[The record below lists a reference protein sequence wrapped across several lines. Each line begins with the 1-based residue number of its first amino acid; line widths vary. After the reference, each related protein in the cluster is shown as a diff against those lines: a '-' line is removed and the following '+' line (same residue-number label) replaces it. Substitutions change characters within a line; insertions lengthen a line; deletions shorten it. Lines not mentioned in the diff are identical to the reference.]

1 MNQATTFAA
10 EDTVLGNL
18 WYPSVWKITMNESSA
33 TTESLEGRPF
43 GPKKLALR
51 IAPGISRGHMYTLLF
66 GSFFGIAMM
75 GFVNASQPYIFT
87 EVLGIPQAD
96 QGPLAGNLTF
106 WSEVVVILWIGL
118 VGAMSDKLGRKPIWG
133 AAFAIFALGYF
144 LYPLAQ
150 TVGQLTAFRV
160 LFAAGLAMNTAML
173 PAVINDYAVDS
184 SRGKMIA
191 VCFMLNGL
199 GFILLLTPLRL
210 LLPFYQ
216 ELAGG
221 DSALAARYWL
231 WTPAAVCLMVSTVL
245 LLGLKSGAP
254 AQLEKREPLLSTLK
268 VGLNAAK
275 DIRVAFAYFT
285 AIVAR
290 GDMAVLST
298 FFVLWLSQKA
308 MAGGMD
314 VGEASVYA
322 LKFYILIQVFALLW
336 LPVMGFILD
345 RVDRVAGVAIA
356 MVLAAAGYTSLF
368 LITDPLGKQMWIA
381 AVIVGMGEMSA
392 NLASLTLIGSEAPEK
407 GRGAVIGLFSLCGA
421 SGILLIAKFGGMAS
435 GYYNDNIAPF
445 VLIAIANCVVFV
457 VAIVVLKITR
467 DRAAAEAVA

>member
-1 MNQATTFAA
+1 MSNIQMNSEEAA
-10 EDTVLGNL
+10 Q
-18 WYPSVWKITMNESSA
+18 
-33 TTESLEGRPF
+33 GRPF
-43 GPKKLALR
+43 GPSKLNLR
-51 IAPGISRGHMYTLLF
+51 IGSDISKGNMLTLLF

-75 GFVNASQPYIFT
+75 GFVNASQPYLFT
-87 EVLGIPQAD
+87 EVLGIPQED

-106 WSEVVVILWIGL
+106 WSEVVVIIWIGL
-118 VGAMSDKLGRKPIWG
+118 VGAMSDKLGRKPIW
-133 AAFAIFALGYF
+133 AVAFFIFAVGYF

-160 LFAAGLAMNTAML
+160 LFALGLAMNTAML
-173 PAVINDYAVDS
+173 PSVINDYAVEE
-184 SRGKMIA
+184 SRGRMIA

-216 ELAGG
+216 ELTGNN
-221 DSALAARYWL
+221 SMLAARYWL

-254 AQLEKREPLLSTLK
+254 AQLEKREPLLATLRI
-268 VGLNAAK
+268 GLKAAK

-308 MAGGMD
+308 MAEGMPTA
-314 VGEASVYA
+314 EASVYA
-322 LKFYILIQVFALLW
+322 LKFYILIQVFALIW
-336 LPVMGFILD
+336 LPIMGFILD
-345 RVDRVAGVAIA
+345 RVDRVVGVAIA
-356 MVLAAAGYTSLF
+356 MVLAASGYTSLY
-368 LITDPLGKQMWIA
+368 LITDPLGMQMWIA

-392 NLASLTLIGSEAPEK
+392 NLATLTLIGSVAPEK

-421 SGILLIAKFGGMAS
+421 IGILMIAKFGGMAS

-445 VLIAIANCVVFV
+445 VLIAMANCAVLV
-457 VAIVVLKITR
+457 VAMIVLKITR
-467 DRAAAEAVA
+467 NSPP